1 MQVHVEGGSGG
12 CWRRRERAPV
22 GSEQRWVGRECVN
35 DVINVSDGFKVILQ
49 VDILTVCFRA
59 KVKK

>member
-12 CWRRRERAPV
+12 CWRGREQAV
-22 GSEQRWVGRECVN
+22 MGLGQRWVGRECVN
-35 DVINVSDGFKVILQ
+35 DVIGVSDGFEVILQ

-59 KVKK
+59 KLEN